1 MYVVNIKH
9 LFTKNLEIHSH
20 NTRSASNLHVP
31 AATLTK
37 YKKGAH
43 YMGIKIFNHLPD
55 YIKDLVN
62 EKQVLKKK
70 TLERFLLD
78 NIFYSI
84 DEYLNYSNGNIVN
97 HST

>member
-1 MYVVNIKH
+1 M
-9 LFTKNLEIHSH
+9 EIHSH
-20 NTRSASNLHVP
+20 NTRNVSNLHVP
-31 AATLTK
+31 AATLTN

-84 DEYLNYSNGNIVN
+84 DEYLNYSNGNIDN
-97 HST
+97 HSSETYLNCNLRM